1 MTTKNDILRSL
12 PRTRRALRAV
22 PRGLRNQSAR
32 GTVLVFS
39 VFLLLIFFGIA
50 ALIMDLG
57 NARVSQRQMQ
67 GATDYAAIQGL
78 RGRDDPF
85 TNARVDA
92 QTAVRQ
98 AFDDDLVL
106 GVDAQ
111 GVTAGRTPLFSPASS
126 PGQLNAPQSVVGFDD
141 YGDPVLEL
149 NDGTGSSPTPNE
161 PHGDM
166 LAGFYDPS
174 QRHDEGY
181 DVVNPYNRD
190 DFTPHDPT
198 LPGPAPTSF
207 LVRMRRTRDIFSL
220 DNLAGVS
227 SAGPAFQFL
236 FARGALMRQTGGYD
250 PIADGMDIHA
260 QSIADAQPA
269 LSVGPHRPANVLT
282 GDIPGVAS
290 VALTRQYYDA
300 LAVAPAFNVGI
311 IAPSGQVTTLL
322 ISPLNLRDGQLI
334 GKTRMGAVVGP
345 FAGSI
350 TVLSTAMF
358 PPAPFKIR
366 VDQELMEV
374 TAVTPTT
381 LTVTRG
387 IDGTTPAAHG
397 LAQQVYLHM
406 SSSIGDTI
414 RNAPRFLGSSNFST
428 QTEVYAPIF
437 EDIGGGA
444 GERIIGYGR
453 VNIVQLAANTFL
465 INRVPDTVAPS
476 NAMGVTARRIDPL
489 LSNAQVDQ
497 IFALRNLVDAPLRAP
512 VLVRSS
518 GL

>member
-1 MTTKNDILRSL
+1 MTTKNDILREF
-12 PRTRRALRAV
+12 PRTRRALRSV

-57 NARVSQRQMQ
+57 NARISQRQMQ
-67 GATDYAAIQGL
+67 SATDYAAIQGL

-85 TNARVDA
+85 TNSRVDA

-111 GVTAGRTPLFSPASS
+111 GITAGRTPLFSPASA

-141 YGDPVLEL
+141 YGDPILEL
-149 NDGTGSSPTPNE
+149 NDGTGSSPVPNE

-181 DVVNPYNRD
+181 DLINPYNRD
-190 DFTPHDPT
+190 DFTPHDPN
-198 LPGPAPTSF
+198 LPGPEPTSF
-207 LVRMRRTRDIFSL
+207 LVRMRRTRDAFAL

-250 PIADGMDIHA
+250 PIAEGMDVHA

-269 LSVGPHRPANVLT
+269 LSVGPQRPANALT
-282 GDIPGVAS
+282 GDIPGMAS
-290 VALTRQYYDA
+290 VALSRQYYNA
-300 LAVAPAFNVGI
+300 LNVAPAFNVGI
-311 IAPSGQVTTLL
+311 VSATGQVTTLL
-322 ISPLNLRDGQLI
+322 ISPGILRDGQLI
-334 GKTRMGAVVGP
+334 GKTRMAAIVGP
-345 FAGSI
+345 LAGSL
-350 TVLSTAMF
+350 TVVSTSMF

-366 VDQELMEV
+366 VDEELMEV
-374 TAVTPTT
+374 TATTPTT

-387 IDGTTPAAHG
+387 VDGTTPAAHG
-397 LAQQVYLHM
+397 LAQQVYLHA
-406 SSSIGDTI
+406 SSSIGDPI
-414 RNAPRFLGSSNFST
+414 VNAPRFVGSTNFST

-437 EDIGGGA
+437 EDLGGGA

-465 INRVPDTVAPS
+465 INRVPDTVGPA
-476 NAMGVTARRIDPL
+476 NAMGVTARRIDPTL
-489 LSNAQVDQ
+489 TNAQVDQ
-497 IFALRNLVDAPLRAP
+497 VFALRNTIDAPLRAP